1 MKKFNYSAKNE
12 KGELVSGEIDTVNQ
26 SSAARILI
34 AKKLYP
40 IEIKDIREGELSFEK
55 VPFFKGVSR
64 KRKSVAIRQLATLIN
79 AGLPITQ
86 SLETMAKESGDT
98 KLKDIFTDVLHEVEG
113 GASLAQASSKHTEV
127 FSNLDISL
135 VTAGEKSGTLDKV
148 LKRMATQLEK
158 ETQLISKVRGAM
170 IYPAIILIV
179 VVGVVLL
186 MLIYVLPKL
195 TVLYQDF
202 KGQLPLATRV
212 MIMIS
217 DFLKNFWWALIL
229 AFISFAFGLKYFI
242 KTDSG
247 RRFWD
252 LAKLK
257 IPGVKILLMKIYL
270 ARYTRTLG
278 TLVGSG
284 VSVLDSLKITADS
297 VGNVIYKEDVLK
309 ASNEIR
315 AGGSLSHSLS
325 SSKLF
330 PSVVSQMIR
339 VGEQTGEIDNMLDSL
354 ANYYEEEVD
363 TAIKS
368 LSTLIEPLIIVF
380 MGLAVGGIL
389 IAIMTPIYNISQVIF
404 KK

>member
-1 MKKFNYSAKNE
+1 MKKFNYTAKNE
-12 KGELVSGEIDTVNQ
+12 NGDFVSGEIDTINE
-26 SSAARILI
+26 SSAAKILI
-34 AKKLYP
+34 TKKLYP
-40 IEIKDIREGELSFEK
+40 IEIKDIEKGELSFEK

-64 KRKSVAIRQLATLIN
+64 KKKAVAIRQLATLIN

-86 SLETMAKESGDT
+86 SLETMAKESTDT
-98 KLKDIFTDVLHEVEG
+98 KLKDVFNDVLHEVEG
-113 GASLAQASSKHTEV
+113 GSSLAQAFSKHPEI

-148 LKRMATQLEK
+148 LKRMATQMEK

-170 IYPAIILIV
+170 VYPAIILVV
-179 VVGVVLL
+179 VVGVVVL
-186 MLIYVLPKL
+186 MLVYVLPKL

-202 KGQLPLATRV
+202 KGQLPIATRI

-217 DFLKNFWWALIL
+217 DFLKNFWWGIALAL
-229 AFISFAFGLKYFI
+229 VSFVWGARYFI
-242 KTDSG
+242 KTPSG
-247 RRFWD
+247 RKVWD
-252 LAKLK
+252 LTKLK
-257 IPGVKILLMKIYL
+257 IPGFKILLMKIYL
-270 ARYTRTLG
+270 ARFTRTLG

-309 ASNEIR
+309 TSSEIR
-315 AGGSLSHSLS
+315 GGGSLSNSLAN
-325 SSKLF
+325 SKLF
-330 PSVVSQMIR
+330 PSVVAQMIR

-363 TAIKS
+363 NAIKS
-368 LSTLIEPLIIVF
+368 LSTLIEPFIIIF
-380 MGLAVGGIL
+380 MGLVVGGIL